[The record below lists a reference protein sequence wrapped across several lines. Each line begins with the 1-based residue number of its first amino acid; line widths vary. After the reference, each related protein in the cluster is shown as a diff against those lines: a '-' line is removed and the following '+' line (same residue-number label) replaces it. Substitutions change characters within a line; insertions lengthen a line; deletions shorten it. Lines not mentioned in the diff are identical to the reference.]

1 VSLAG
6 NYRADGQVAR
16 ALELLEPCLEKQK
29 AKVGPGHRDT
39 LRSMDQLAQAYRA
52 DGQRE
57 KGLELLEKT
66 LEKRTAALGPDH
78 TDR

>member
-1 VSLAG
+1 
-6 NYRADGQVAR
+6 
-16 ALELLEPCLEKQK
+16 LLEPCLEKQK

-57 KGLELLEKT
+57 KGLELLEKPWKSAPRRWGLT
-66 LEKRTAALGPDH
+66 IPIR
-78 TDR
+78 